1 MKMQQETHRVR
12 EEIIR
17 IGLALMIAIIA
28 MWLVVRQMSVE
39 ARAQL
44 WATQESI
51 AEDVLRF
58 HIKANSDSDQDQALK
73 LVLKD
78 KVIAMLQQ
86 ELMGEQDLQATKEW
100 AESNLENIEELC
112 NTLVMELGYEYEITA
127 VVRESY
133 FPTTSYGDVTF
144 PAGMYEALVVEIGQ
158 ADGANWWCCLYP
170 ELCFVDAT
178 YGVVPE
184 EGKELLEEELTPD
197 AYELITEP
205 EKVKLSWF
213 FFG

>member
-1 MKMQQETHRVR
+1 MEMKQEKHRVK
-12 EEIIR
+12 EEVIR
-17 IGLALMIAIIA
+17 IGLALVIAIIA
-28 MWLVVRQMSVE
+28 MWFVVCQMSAE
-39 ARAQL
+39 AREQL
-44 WATQESI
+44 WTTQESI

-58 HIKANSDSDQDQALK
+58 HIRANSDSDQDQALK

-78 KVIAMLQQ
+78 EVISRLQQ
-86 ELMGEQDLQATKEW
+86 ALVGEQDLQATKDW
-100 AESNLENIEELC
+100 AESNLESIEEICINLA
-112 NTLVMELGYEYEITA
+112 TELGYEYEITA
-127 VVRESY
+127 SVKETY
-133 FPTTSYGDVTF
+133 FPTTTYGDVTF

-170 ELCFVDAT
+170 ELCFIDAT